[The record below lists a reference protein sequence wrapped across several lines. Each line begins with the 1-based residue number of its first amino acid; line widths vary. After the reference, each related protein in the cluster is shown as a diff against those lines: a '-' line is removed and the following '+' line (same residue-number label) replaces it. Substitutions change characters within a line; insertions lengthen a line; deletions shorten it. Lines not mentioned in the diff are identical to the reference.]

1 MRTKANE
8 LELAKLKKRLN
19 LMLVVLIAC
28 AALLIGF
35 IAAAVFF
42 YQLQSANPLLKG
54 NAELNFYLP
63 QNVALKNNLLREK
76 TA

>member
-1 MRTKANE
+1 M
-8 LELAKLKKRLN
+8 LAALTG
-19 LMLVVLIAC
+19 C
-28 AALLIGF
+28 AALLAGF

-76 TA
+76 AI